1 MNAQPTEITREDIE
15 SKFRELQGDIDET
28 TREAKSVGLAVGA
41 VVVVVVIGVVY
52 FMGRRRGRK
61 RSTIVEIRRI

>member
-1 MNAQPTEITREDIE
+1 MNAQPNGITPGDIE
-15 SKFRELQGDIDET
+15 AKFRELQGDIDET
-28 TREAKSVGLAVGA
+28 THEARSMALAAGA
-41 VVVVVVIGVVY
+41 VLAVVVIGVVY